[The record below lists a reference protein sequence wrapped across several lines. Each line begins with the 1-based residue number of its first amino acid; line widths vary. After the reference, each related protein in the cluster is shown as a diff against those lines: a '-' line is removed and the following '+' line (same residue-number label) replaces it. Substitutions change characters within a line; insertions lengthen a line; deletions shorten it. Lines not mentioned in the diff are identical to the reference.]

1 MTVVKNYNYILD
13 SLKLYPRKI
22 DLIVVTKS
30 QPLNKINLLLK
41 ENHLHFGENRV
52 QEATLKWKDLI
63 INYPQLKLHLIG
75 KLQSNKAQEAFE
87 IFHYIHSLDN
97 EKLANILS
105 KLESN
110 SLKKIKYFIQV
121 NIANESQKNGIAID
135 KVNQFV
141 KYCINDLNLN
151 IIGLMCIPP
160 AEGDPTQFFKN
171 LAELAKINNLSDLSM
186 GMSNDYECAIKNGAT
201 FVRIGSKIF
210 EGD

>member
-141 KYCINDLNLN
+141 KYCIHDLNLN

-160 AEGDPTQFFKN
+160 LEGDPTQYFRN
-171 LAELAKINNLSDLSM
+171 LAEFAKINNLSELSM

-201 FVRIGSKIF
+201 YIRIGSKIF
-210 EGD
+210 EDD

>member
-30 QPLNKINLLLK
+30 QPLNKINLLIK
-41 ENHLHFGENRV
+41 ENHFHFGENRV

-75 KLQSNKAQEAFE
+75 KLQSNKAQQAFE

-97 EKLANILS
+97 EKLANIFS

-121 NIANESQKNGIAID
+121 NIANESQKNGISID
-135 KVNQFV
+135 IVTQFV

-151 IIGLMCIPP
+151 VIGLMCIPSV
-160 AEGDPTQFFKN
+160 EGDPTQYFKN
-171 LAELAKINNLSDLSM
+171 LAKFAKINNLSELSM

-201 FVRIGSKIF
+201 FIRIGSKIF

>member
-1 MTVVKNYNYILD
+1 MNVIKNHNYILD

-52 QEATLKWKDLI
+52 QEANLKWKELI

-75 KLQSNKAQEAFE
+75 KLQSNKAHQAFE

-97 EKLANILS
+97 EKLANIFS
-105 KLESN
+105 KLERN

-121 NIANESQKNGIAID
+121 NIANESQKNGISID
-135 KVNQFV
+135 KVTQFV

-151 IIGLMCIPP
+151 VIGLMCIPP
-160 AEGDPTQFFKN
+160 VVGDSTQYFKN
-171 LAELAKINNLSDLSM
+171 LAEFAKINNLSELSM

-201 FVRIGSKIF
+201 FIRVGSKIF
-210 EGD
+210 EDD

>member
-30 QPLNKINLLLK
+30 QPLNKINLLIK

-75 KLQSNKAQEAFE
+75 KLQSNKAQQAFE

-97 EKLANILS
+97 EKLANIFS

-121 NIANESQKNGIAID
+121 NIANESQKNGISID
-135 KVNQFV
+135 IVTQFV

-151 IIGLMCIPP
+151 VIGLMCIPP
-160 AEGDPTQFFKN
+160 VEGDPTQYFKN
-171 LAELAKINNLSDLSM
+171 LAKFAKINNLSELSM

-201 FVRIGSKIF
+201 FIRVGSKIF
-210 EGD
+210 EDD